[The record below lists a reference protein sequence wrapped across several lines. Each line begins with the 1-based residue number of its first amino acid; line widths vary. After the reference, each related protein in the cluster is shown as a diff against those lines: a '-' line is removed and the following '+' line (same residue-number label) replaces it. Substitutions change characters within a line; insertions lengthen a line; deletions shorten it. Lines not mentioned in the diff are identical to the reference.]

1 MSPPRRHTRRIAIR
15 QLLGSAAALAAWRAG
30 SAADEKRLP
39 RIGFMTGVDYPEL
52 EAAFT
57 DELRKLGIV
66 EGRDVLI
73 ERRLTRANSNDSVE
87 MSAELAN
94 SALEFIVVSAL
105 PLALRVREAN
115 PRMPMIIGTCPG
127 MVSNGFA
134 KTLERPGGIYT
145 GIDELPPGVTAK
157 RLRLLKT
164 AAPKVRRV
172 ALLSTTPGE
181 GGHEAQVA
189 DAERAAKELD
199 VTVKVYRATSLP
211 ELRTALDA
219 IRADGMEGLQNF
231 QGALSLMNRKMITD
245 FAAENRMPAVYQARW
260 FAESDGLMAWAPNQ
274 SDQLRIAAQQAA
286 KVLAGASPGDLPVV
300 YPPKYYL
307 LLNTDAAE
315 RIGLTLP
322 AKLLN
327 QADRVIKA
335 DPYLRVL
342 HSSDL
347 PNWSPPS

>member
-1 MSPPRRHTRRIAIR
+1 MNNQRLHTRRIAIT
-15 QLLGSAAALAAWRAG
+15 QLLGSAAALAAG
-30 SAADEKRLP
+30 SAGRAAGEKPPP
-39 RIGFMTGVDYPEL
+39 RIGFMSGVDYPEL
-52 EAAFT
+52 EASFV
-57 DELRKLGIV
+57 DELRALGV
-66 EGRDVLI
+66 VVGRDVLI
-73 ERRLTRANSNDSVE
+73 ERRLTRPHSNDSVP
-87 MSAELAN
+87 MSIDLAN
-94 SALEFIVVSAL
+94 GDLKFIVVSSL

-134 KTLERPGGIYT
+134 KTLDRPGGIYT

-157 RLRLLKT
+157 RLQLLKT
-164 AAPKVRRV
+164 AAPRIKRV

-189 DAERAAKELD
+189 DAERAAKKLD

-211 ELRTALDA
+211 ELRSALDA

-245 FAAENRMPAVYQARW
+245 FAAENRIPAVYQARW
-260 FAESDGLMAWAPNQ
+260 FAESDGLMAWAPSQ
-274 SDQLRIAAQQAA
+274 SDQMRIAAQQAA

-307 LLNTDAAE
+307 LLNTDAAK

-322 AKLLN
+322 AKLLK

-347 PNWSPPS
+347 PN